1 MLFREK
7 CHRCKNAE
15 NCSNSSPGQSV
26 STTNTACSTDIEDID
41 AIYSMV
47 KSAVKK
53 PGRDEAGRRNNKLEL
68 DKYYEGEQHQSGRHV
83 IVIVCQ
89 VLLMIVVSGLH
100 LVKHDLEILVCFQ

>member
-1 MLFREK
+1 MLLCREK

-15 NCSNSSPGQSV
+15 NCSNSLKDES
-26 STTNTACSTDIEDID
+26 STNKGCSTDIEDID

-47 KSAVKK
+47 KSADRK
-53 PGRDEAGRRNNKLEL
+53 RDREKVAKEHKLEL

-89 VLLMIVVSGLH
+89 VLLMVVVSVLSRCDFLPLLH
-100 LVKHDLEILVCFQ
+100 VCE